1 MSDKNSVYSYYFID
15 TLKVK
20 VVSESCDDIVSKD
33 CSHARGHITVNGHQ
47 HSLNT
52 RGINIV
58 LFDYRSGLYEHRN
71 SYDVYGSSSARTSL
85 ANFLNGLTTGK
96 VLFMSAKDSVIFD
109 ASSATA
115 LKRFG
120 VSATFATTSLPK
132 SRCSMAAIAYT
143 GEERKEWEQ
152 SVNKVG
158 GTGASVIEK
167 TIYIFR
173 ELDGRDDCS
182 QEMGIQSR
190 KIPDSAFS
198 AKSIWDN
205 DAGHYPHRARLHQT
219 SYAGWCAGRNAPVSD
234 YLQIDLGTIKILTG
248 LAIQA
253 HPIYHGHHYVTKF
266 TIEYSN
272 DGSTWMLYKDIGSS
286 NTKVFDGIRRMHP
299 TETRVNWFHRTM
311 IRYFRIV
318 PSARVTESTATTCI
332 RMELYGCTPKV
343 PIFQHDD
350 NKISNLNILA
360 TYSNSL
366 TVYYTVPTQSN
377 PKIEIS
383 TATDNKTLGHNIDQ
397 QHIRK
402 VDSSISYDNGTVDA
416 DGGNMK
422 IQTNQLNKMDSYA
435 TIGFNTAEPNYYI
448 FNVDYNY
455 QVSER
460 TSDIAKVTAGCVS

>member
-1 MSDKNSVYSYYFID
+1 MS
-15 TLKVK
+15 VK
-20 VVSESCDDIVSKD
+20 DAV
-33 CSHARGHITVNGHQ
+33 A
-47 HSLNT
+47 
-52 RGINIV
+52 
-58 LFDYRSGLYEHRN
+58 
-71 SYDVYGSSSARTSL
+71 
-85 ANFLNGLTTGK
+85 
-96 VLFMSAKDSVIFD
+96 FD
-109 ASSATA
+109 ASSAIA
-115 LKRFG
+115 LQRFG

-152 SVNKVG
+152 SINKVG

-198 AKSIWDN
+198 AKSIWNN
-205 DAGHYPHRARLHQT
+205 DGHHSPYRARLHEIL
-219 SYAGWCAGRNAPVSD
+219 YPGWCAVHNGPVSD
-234 YLQIDLGTIKILTG
+234 YLQVNLGTLKLLTG
-248 LAIQA
+248 VAIQA
-253 HPIYHGHHYVTKF
+253 HGTIQGYHYVTKF
-266 TIEYSN
+266 TIEYSS
-272 DGSTWMLYKDIGSS
+272 DGSTWVSYKDIGSS
-286 NTKVFDGIRRMHP
+286 NTKVFDGIRRLEQF
-299 TETRVNWFHRTM
+299 ETRVNWFHRTM
-311 IRYFRIV
+311 LKYFRIV
-318 PSARVTESTATTCI
+318 PSARVTDSTATTCI

-383 TATDNKTLGHNIDQ
+383 TAADNKTLDHNIDQ

-402 VDSSISYDNGTVDA
+402 IDSSITYDNGTVDTN
-416 DGGNMK
+416 GGNMM
-422 IQTNQLNKMDSYA
+422 IQTNELNKMGSYA
-435 TIGFNTAEPNYYI
+435 TIEFSTAEPNYYI
-448 FNVDYNY
+448 FNVEYQY

-460 TSDIAKVTAGCVS
+460 TSDIAK

>member
-1 MSDKNSVYSYYFID
+1 MS
-15 TLKVK
+15 VK
-20 VVSESCDDIVSKD
+20 DGV
-33 CSHARGHITVNGHQ
+33 A
-47 HSLNT
+47 
-52 RGINIV
+52 
-58 LFDYRSGLYEHRN
+58 
-71 SYDVYGSSSARTSL
+71 
-85 ANFLNGLTTGK
+85 
-96 VLFMSAKDSVIFD
+96 FD

-115 LKRFG
+115 LQRFG

-132 SRCSMAAIAYT
+132 SRCSMAAVAYT

-152 SVNKVG
+152 SINKVG

-198 AKSIWDN
+198 ANSIWDN
-205 DAGHYPHRARLHQT
+205 DAIAFPYRARLQET

-234 YLQIDLGTIKILTG
+234 YLQIDLGTMKILTG

-253 HPIYHGHHYVTKF
+253 HGMYYGLHYVTKF
-266 TIEYSN
+266 TIEFSS
-272 DGSTWMLYKDIGSS
+272 DGSTWVSYKDIGSS
-286 NTKVFDGIRRMHP
+286 NTKVFDGIRRQEQL
-299 TETRVNWFHRTM
+299 ETRVNWFDRTM

-318 PSARVTESTATTCI
+318 PSARVTESTASTCI

-366 TVYYTVPTQSN
+366 TVYYSVPTQSN

-383 TATDNKTLGHNIDQ
+383 TSADNKTLNHNIDQ
-397 QHIRK
+397 HHIRK
-402 VDSSISYDNGTVDA
+402 IDSSITYDNGTVDA
-416 DGGNMK
+416 NGGNVE
-422 IQTNQLNKMDSYA
+422 IQTNELNKIDSYA
-435 TIGFNTAEPNYYI
+435 TIGYNTAEPNYYI

-455 QVSER
+455 QVSNKNTLLKFDMQKCWLCQHFYR
-460 TSDIAKVTAGCVS
+460 IFSQIVLNVRV

>member
-1 MSDKNSVYSYYFID
+1 
-15 TLKVK
+15 
-20 VVSESCDDIVSKD
+20 
-33 CSHARGHITVNGHQ
+33 
-47 HSLNT
+47 
-52 RGINIV
+52 
-58 LFDYRSGLYEHRN
+58 
-71 SYDVYGSSSARTSL
+71 
-85 ANFLNGLTTGK
+85 
-96 VLFMSAKDSVIFD
+96 MSAKDSIIFD

-132 SRCSMAAIAYT
+132 SRCSMAAVAYT
-143 GEERKEWEQ
+143 GGERKEWEQ

-205 DAGHYPHRARLHQT
+205 DAIASPYRARLHET
-219 SYAGWCAGRNAPVSD
+219 SYAGWCAGINAPVSD
-234 YLQIDLGTIKILTG
+234 YLQIDLGTIKIVTG

-253 HPIYHGHHYVTKF
+253 HGTGNGKHYATKIS
-266 TIEYSN
+266 IESSA
-272 DGSTWMLYKDIGSS
+272 DGSTWVPYKDIGSS
-286 NTKVFDGIRRMHP
+286 NTKVFDGIRRLEQF
-299 TETRVNWFHRTM
+299 ETRVNWFHRTM
-311 IRYFRIV
+311 LKYFRIV
-318 PSARVTESTATTCI
+318 PSARVTDSTATTCI

-350 NKISNLNILA
+350 NKISNLDILA

-366 TVYYTVPTQSN
+366 TVYYTVPAQLN

-383 TATDNKTLGHNIDQ
+383 TAADNKTLGHNIDQ

-402 VDSSISYDNGTVDA
+402 IDSSITYDNGTVDA
-416 DGGNMK
+416 NGGNVE

-455 QVSER
+455 QVSENASVIR
-460 TSDIAKVTAGCVS
+460 KLCLLRFKMQMF